1 MASRIAGITI
11 EIGGN
16 TTKLQKSLDG
26 VNKKLRSTS
35 TALKDVNKLLKLN
48 PGNTDLLRQ
57 KQQYLTTAID
67 ETKKKLQQEK
77 AALEQ
82 LKAAN
87 TTGEITEDQKAL
99 EREIIATEGE
109 LKKLQ
114 KEYKDFGSVGA

>member
-26 VNKKLRSTS
+26 VNKKLKSTS

-77 AALEQ
+77 IHLSMQ
-82 LKAAN
+82 R
-87 TTGEITEDQKAL
+87 TQ
-99 EREIIATEGE
+99 
-109 LKKLQ
+109 
-114 KEYKDFGSVGA
+114 V

>member
-26 VNKKLRSTS
+26 VNKKLKSTS

-67 ETKKKLQQEK
+67 ETKKKLEQEK
-77 AALEQ
+77 AALAQ
-82 LKAAN
+82 LKASN
-87 TTGEITEDQKAL
+87 TTGEITEEQKAL
-99 EREIIATEGE
+99 DREIIAT
-109 LKKLQ
+109 
-114 KEYKDFGSVGA
+114 